1 MKPGVCFALLC
12 ALNFLEAK
20 KYKVKLIS
28 VGKCP
33 LPAETLDA
41 SEPVL
46 YEAAARRLDRRT
58 SVIRANF
65 TVRRAVGPVLM
76 NFRIYQLSPRRAL
89 SFELARLDC
98 RSPLT
103 YQLVRVLHLTLDNDC
118 YAQPGSYVTDNINLQ
133 DFAWILSKVM
143 VTPGKYEYNLEFGT
157 SKGIAL
163 CTTIMCDILETK

>member
-1 MKPGVCFALLC
+1 MNFAPARC
-12 ALNFLEAK
+12 AATAK

-58 SVIRANF
+58 S
-65 TVRRAVGPVLM
+65 M

-118 YAQPGSYVTDNINLQ
+118 YAQP

-143 VTPGKYEYNLEFGT
+143 VTPG
-157 SKGIAL
+157 
-163 CTTIMCDILETK
+163 